1 MIEKEKWKRIQ
12 TEYAKAHTLTPEQ
25 LHQLIQDKLARAA
38 QQARLNR
45 QREALLGGR

>member
-12 TEYAKAHTLTPEQ
+12 TEYTKAHTMTPEQ

-45 QREALLGGR
+45 QREVPLKGR